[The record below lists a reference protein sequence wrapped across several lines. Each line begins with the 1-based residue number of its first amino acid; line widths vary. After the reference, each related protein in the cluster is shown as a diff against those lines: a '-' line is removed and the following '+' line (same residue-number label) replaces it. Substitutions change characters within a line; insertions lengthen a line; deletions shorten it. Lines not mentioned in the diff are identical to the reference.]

1 MTGPQALT
9 YADAVAEVA
18 RATGR
23 DRHVEVPVADYR
35 AALEASDMPPEYA
48 DLVMHLFTTVL
59 DGRNTP
65 VTDGVQQAL
74 GRPPRSFADFA
85 RRTAAEGVWNPP
97 T

>member
-1 MTGPQALT
+1 M
-9 YADAVAEVA
+9 Y
-18 RATGR
+18 
-23 DRHVEVPVADYR
+23 
-35 AALEASDMPPEYA
+35 
-48 DLVMHLFTTVL
+48 LFTTVR

-74 GRPPRSFADFA
+74 GRSPHSFADFA